1 MEKFGKMSYIC
12 VMEKMELTW
21 WDKISLYWRYDFRHY
36 PKRFMY
42 GVRNLI
48 KWFPIIWRDRNW
60 DNSFILNILKFKISD
75 MSKEHGRKMPYV
87 GMERNIE
94 IMNTVV
100 RLIDVVNEQTY
111 LYEYMDY
118 SDIHISFVPIDGG
131 DTYELKEEIL
141 EDRLE
146 EYFQKYPLVY
156 RGAMNHPLYLNNPT
170 DRVLVM
176 CMGEIRH
183 NKASRILFEL
193 LNRNLSKW
201 WE

>member
-1 MEKFGKMSYIC
+1 MG
-12 VMEKMELTW
+12 
-21 WDKISLYWRYDFRHY
+21 
-36 PKRFMY
+36 
-42 GVRNLI
+42 
-48 KWFPIIWRDRNW
+48 
-60 DNSFILNILKFKISD
+60 
-75 MSKEHGRKMPYV
+75 YV

-118 SDIHISFVPIDGG
+118 SDVHISFVPIDGG

-156 RGAMNHPLYLNNPT
+156 RESMNHPLYLNNPN
-170 DRVLVM
+170 DRVLAM

-193 LNRNLSKW
+193 LNRNLPKW